1 MDVEGHVVTE
11 KLSHCCHKLVPSR
24 PMTRRGGEARGD
36 AVASLPAG
44 VDELRRS
51 FLEMT
56 RRAADSD
63 LCIAYLPGAAPSM
76 GTAMEMYQ
84 AHLASVPVVTVTA
97 MVTNLAIVSTSS
109 YLVRDLDALEEPLV
123 DVRDGRVHLSPAS

>member
-1 MDVEGHVVTE
+1 M
-11 KLSHCCHKLVPSR
+11 
-24 PMTRRGGEARGD
+24 
-36 AVASLPAG
+36 ASLPAG

-51 FLEMT
+51 FLEIT